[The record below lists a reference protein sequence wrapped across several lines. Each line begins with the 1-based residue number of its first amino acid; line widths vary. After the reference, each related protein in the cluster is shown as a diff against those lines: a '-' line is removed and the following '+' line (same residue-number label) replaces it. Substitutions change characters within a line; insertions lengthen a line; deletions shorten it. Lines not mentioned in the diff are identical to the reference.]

1 MLDLYQ
7 IYGKQTTQM
16 KSQPILLILAS
27 LLLLSAGVMTVQM
40 FSLMEQNRVL
50 NEKLKGSQE
59 ITEKVNKEIS
69 VMALTAY
76 FN

>member
-1 MLDLYQ
+1 MLALNQ

-16 KSQPILLILAS
+16 KSQPILLILAT
-27 LLLLSAGVMTVQM
+27 LLVLTAGAMTVQL

-50 NEKLKGSQE
+50 NEKLEGTKE
-59 ITEKVNKEIS
+59 ITEKVNKEVSAVEMVAI
-69 VMALTAY
+69 

>member
-1 MLDLYQ
+1 
-7 IYGKQTTQM
+7 M